1 MMIDMLKGN
10 VINVLFMIVIGG
22 WINWVFLGF
31 LISKLKKVVKYKKKN
46 C

>member
-31 LISKLKKVVKYKKKN
+31 LISKNRLLNIKDIVK
-46 C
+46 